1 MKKIIKILLVLCCFC
16 IGCEKAGDS
25 VSFENKVY
33 FPAHGKLEMR
43 PLLGESIVEL
53 TVYRSGYNTE
63 KGSVVEIAVDND
75 LLGDYEDKQAVL
87 LPESMY
93 SIEQRSFS
101 FEKDE
106 VEKKVFIQLKSVDE
120 SVVGKN
126 YVLPIRVQ
134 SSEPSLVVEDKSVV
148 YLSINNYRN
157 QYEGKYRVQGERYL
171 QHQEAEAEVIDYTA
185 NATTVSPNT
194 FQIPSHING
203 VNLWVEIDGPTVKV
217 KEAQNG
223 DVLKISDLGSSMEGG
238 FDATYQR
245 FVGEFNLAYTYEA
258 EGGTHEAHTRLKF
271 DL

>member
-1 MKKIIKILLVLCCFC
+1 
-16 IGCEKAGDS
+16 
-25 VSFENKVY
+25 
-33 FPAHGKLEMR
+33 
-43 PLLGESIVEL
+43 
-53 TVYRSGYNTE
+53 
-63 KGSVVEIAVDND
+63 
-75 LLGDYEDKQAVL
+75 
-87 LPESMY
+87 
-93 SIEQRSFS
+93 
-101 FEKDE
+101 
-106 VEKKVFIQLKSVDE
+106 
-120 SVVGKN
+120 
-126 YVLPIRVQ
+126 
-134 SSEPSLVVEDKSVV
+134 
-148 YLSINNYRN
+148 
-157 QYEGKYRVQGERYL
+157 VQGERYL
-171 QHQEAEAEVIDYTA
+171 QHQEAEAEVIDYTANATTVSPNTFQIPSHINGVNLWVEIDGPTVKVKEAQNGDVLKISDLGSSMEGGFDATYQRFVGEFNLAYTSEAEVIDYTA